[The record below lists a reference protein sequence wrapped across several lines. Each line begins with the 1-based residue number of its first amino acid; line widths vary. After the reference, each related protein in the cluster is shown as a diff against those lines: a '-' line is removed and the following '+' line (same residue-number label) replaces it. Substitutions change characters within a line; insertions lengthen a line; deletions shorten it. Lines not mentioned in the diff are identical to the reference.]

1 MALTLRTTLR
11 TTLATAIRDDID
23 SGTGAGLIKVYTGTK
38 PAGPDTAI
46 TSQTLLGTLTCSD
59 PCGSVASGVL
69 TFSAITQD
77 SAADATG
84 TATWARITTSA
95 GDAVADVSI
104 TTSGGGGDLIM
115 NTVTVVTGGPISCS
129 SLTITA

>member
-59 PCGSVASGVL
+59 PCGSVTSGVL
-69 TFSAITQD
+69 TFSSITQD
-77 SAADATG
+77 SSADATG
-84 TATWARITTSA
+84 TASWVRIADSSGTAVVDLAVGTSGSDINFNTTSI
-95 GDAVADVSI
+95 VS
-104 TTSGGGGDLIM
+104 
-115 NTVTVVTGGPISCS
+115 GGPISIS
-129 SLTITA
+129 SLTITM